1 MLNYIH
7 AHQSEEKFLQMQTL
21 DQFIVHLS
29 QENCWISNEKNVLKT
44 IEYLFFSSSFP
55 ISFIIMSKNLFLQYL
70 PPYYFLVYLSPEP
83 MQNLSNTRH
92 FLPIKNFLK

>member
-7 AHQSEEKFLQMQTL
+7 RHQSEEKFLQMQTL

-44 IEYLFFSSSFP
+44 IEYLFFFFIVSYILHYYVKKLISP
-55 ISFIIMSKNLFLQYL
+55 ISPALLFFGVFV
-70 PPYYFLVYLSPEP
+70 PRTNAKF
-83 MQNLSNTRH
+83 
-92 FLPIKNFLK
+92 K